1 VLKPRRLAILL
12 LLVAVAGCGSTPRE
26 RFYTLAADGPQQR
39 VQSAGYEFSVAVGPV
54 TVPAI
59 VDRPQ
64 MVLRTGRNRVIV
76 AEQSRWAAPLTD
88 SIARVIAGN
97 LAQLMGMARV
107 SAYSESMSAD
117 ADYRVPIDVQ
127 RFESAPGDAATVEVV
142 WAVRAAGRT
151 LRAGRSSIREPVGGG
166 GDEALVAAH
175 QRALAAVSRDIAA
188 ALRDVGSPR

>member
-1 VLKPRRLAILL
+1 MAILL
-12 LLVAVAGCGSTPRE
+12 LIVAFAGCGSSPRE
-26 RFYTLAADGPQQR
+26 RFYALAANGPQPP
-39 VQSAGYEFSVAVGPV
+39 VQSAGYAFSVAVGPV

-64 MVLRTGRNRVIV
+64 MVLNADGNRVIL

-97 LAQLMGMARV
+97 LGQLVGKARV
-107 SAYSESMSAD
+107 SAYSESMSDD
-117 ADYRVPIDVQ
+117 ADYRVSVDVQ

-142 WAVRAAGRT
+142 WAVRAAGQT
-151 LRAGRSSIREPVGGG
+151 LRAGRSSIREPVRGGG
-166 GDEALVAAH
+166 EEALVAAH

-188 ALRDVGSPR
+188 ALRDVGPPP